1 MFQYDKHFEVRLLEK
16 YFFSLSSQ
24 DPFLGRIGNQPD
36 YHGGGFHYE
45 NEGEHLVTSLSEI
58 KIETN
63 TTIDDIINYDIEK
76 ISENIYSLANQ
87 RLQQMFKIFITTMDQ
102 ITNLTGNITNAQG
115 KPFSLDMILDLL
127 EKVDIGFDGEGNAR
141 LPQILVGPD
150 LGDKMK
156 NLKMTESQEKRFA
169 EIIEKKKKEFYDQKC
184 YRRLSFI
191 D

>member
-1 MFQYDKHFEVRLLEK
+1 MFQYDKNFEAKLLEK

-24 DPFLGRIGNQPD
+24 DPFFGQIGIQPD

-63 TTIDDIINYDIEK
+63 MSIDDIINYNIEK
-76 ISENIYSLANQ
+76 FSENIHSLANQ
-87 RLQQMFKIFITTMDQ
+87 RLEQMFKIFIKTMEQ
-102 ITNLTGNITNAQG
+102 ITNLTGNITYAQG
-115 KPFSLDMILDLL
+115 KPFSIDMILDSL
-127 EKVDIGFDGEGNAR
+127 EKLDIGFDDEGNAR

-150 LGDKMK
+150 LGEKMK

-169 EIIEKKKKEFYDQKC
+169 KIIEKKKKEFYDQKC